1 MTSPPTRAPR
11 TAPGIA
17 QRIALAAAL
26 ACTLAAHSQTPAP
39 TPADSAPLPAPV
51 ASTPATPNAAP
62 SVPTADA
69 AVALALRHSPALQ
82 ALEAQAQ
89 ADAALARADAR
100 PGLFGLSLSRLRQGD
115 ETEIERHLSLGLLDL
130 LAWPLRSAAADR
142 RIDLQQQQRAQAVLN
157 HAHAVRR
164 QWVLAVA
171 AQARSRYQADSLAA
185 AQTAAEL
192 ARRLHGTGQFS
203 VAQRDVRAAQ
213 AAEAQLAATTT
224 AQQARREREALIRL
238 LGLQGEPARTLSLPA
253 QLPLLP
259 AQPSWRAE
267 AVQQA
272 ATQRLDVRLAEARWR
287 ALQADRGVAW
297 ARSLVD
303 IEAGWTRTTPS
314 DAPVQQGPT
323 LDVRLISIDLG
334 DARREARNQQELA
347 ALAGWQQTA
356 LAAESQLRERWA
368 DLQDTHASAKAAA
381 ELLMTLRQRLLDER
395 LKQYNGMLIGPL
407 ELLDEARS
415 HRDTVLTVQD
425 ALRDHWL
432 ADAALQAAI
441 EGADSAAL
449 SAPTAPRTTVSA
461 LSGDGH

>member
-1 MTSPPTRAPR
+1 MTSPPNGALRIAQ
-11 TAPGIA
+11 TAPLT
-17 QRIALAAAL
+17 IALTISLGCAL
-26 ACTLAAHSQTPAP
+26 SAHGQALSPTQGASTPSPAP
-39 TPADSAPLPAPV
+39 TAPTAPTV
-51 ASTPATPNAAP
+51 SSAP

-69 AVALALRHSPALQ
+69 AVSLALRHSPALQ

-100 PGLFGLSLSRLRQGD
+100 PGLFGLSFSRLRQGD

-130 LAWPLRSAAADR
+130 LVWPLRSAAADR
-142 RIDLQQQQRAQAVLN
+142 RIDLLQQQRAQAVLN

-171 AQARSRYQADSLAA
+171 AQARSRFQADSLAA

-203 VAQRDVRAAQ
+203 AAQRDVRVAQ
-213 AAEAQLAATTT
+213 AAEAQLTAATT

-238 LGLQGEPARTLSLPA
+238 LGLQGEPARALTLPT

-259 AQPSWRAE
+259 TQPSWRAE

-272 ATQRLDVRLAEARWR
+272 ASQRLDVRLAEARWR

-303 IEAGWTRTTPS
+303 IEAGWARTTS
-314 DAPVQQGPT
+314 NDGPVQQGPS
-323 LDVRLISIDLG
+323 LDVRLIAIDLG
-334 DARREARNQQELA
+334 AARREARNQQELA

-356 LAAESQLRERWA
+356 LAAESLLRERWA
-368 DLQDTHASAKAAA
+368 DLQDTHATAKAAA
-381 ELLMTLRQRLLDER
+381 EVLMALRQHLLDER

-441 EGADSAAL
+441 EGADSAMLATP
-449 SAPTAPRTTVSA
+449 AAPRTTVSA
-461 LSGDGH
+461 PRGDGH